1 MTNLTPQNYHAEV
14 EQANSPVLI
23 CMHDAKTQP
32 PKALDELCASRMKC
46 CSLDV
51 QEHEELAQKFR
62 LLSLPATLLLQ
73 NGQIVQR
80 IQGERSLHDLANI
93 LNLN

>member
-1 MTNLTPQNYHAEV
+1 MTNLTPQNYTQEV
-14 EQANSPVLI
+14 EQAGLPVLI
-23 CMHDAKTQP
+23 CVHTPDAP
-32 PKALDELCASRMKC
+32 PSDALEQLCSHRLKC
-46 CSLDV
+46 CRLDASE
-51 QEHEELAQKFR
+51 QEELTQKFR
-62 LLSLPATLLLQ
+62 ILRLPSALLMQ

>member
-1 MTNLTPQNYHAEV
+1 MTNLTLQNYSREV
-14 EQANSPVLI
+14 EQALRPVLI
-23 CMHDAKTQP
+23 CVHAPDTP
-32 PKALDELCASRMKC
+32 PTEALERLCSQRLKCCALDAAE
-46 CSLDV
+46 
-51 QEHEELAQKFR
+51 QEELTQKFR
-62 LLSLPATLLLQ
+62 ILRLPSALLVQ

>member
-1 MTNLTPQNYHAEV
+1 MTNLTLQNYPLEV
-14 EQANSPVLI
+14 EQAGLPVLI
-23 CMHDAKTQP
+23 CVHAANTP
-32 PKALDELCASRMKC
+32 PTEAVEQLCASRLKC
-46 CSLDV
+46 CCLDAS
-51 QEHEELAQKFR
+51 EEEELVQKFR
-62 LLSLPATLLLQ
+62 VLRLPSALLVQ